1 MRGKIAGIAA
11 NNFYKGISMTTPAL
25 LNQLAIAIIG
35 IAKSQYDEAAFKQL
49 DIPRLQ
55 QTVRLI
61 SECVP
66 MEYCVDQKLLH
77 HVADC
82 LVHGLTNE
90 ETVMHA
96 FTLYI
101 YRLVSEG
108 SQHPLERGIIKQKIN
123 GILPLFETGFN
134 QGLIRADIYDR
145 NADALAA
152 FANNDYDVAELLEA
166 LGNEYRRLTQ
176 E

>member
-1 MRGKIAGIAA
+1 
-11 NNFYKGISMTTPAL
+11 MTTPAL
-25 LNQLAIAIIG
+25 LNQLAIAVIG
-35 IAKSQYDEAAFKQL
+35 IAKSHYSDEAFKQL

-55 QTVRLI
+55 QTIRLI
-61 SECVP
+61 SECIP
-66 MEYCVDQKLLH
+66 TEYCVDQKLLH
-77 HVADC
+77 HIADS
-82 LVHGLTNE
+82 LIHGLSNE

-108 SQHPLERGIIKQKIN
+108 SQHPLDRGIVKQKIN

-134 QGLIRADIYDR
+134 KGLIRADLYDR

-152 FANNDYDVAELLEA
+152 IADNDYDVAELLSA
-166 LGNEYRRLTQ
+166 IGAEYQRLSVA
-176 E
+176 